1 MDLGQ
6 LAGVASR
13 LSAGA
18 DLRAGADR
26 IALSTRL
33 LVPLLGA
40 GGSAPTELA
49 NDLRAAVAGRDAVTL
64 VLPAAAG
71 QAARLEVG
79 PRMFLL
85 PPALRDALLSALA
98 PQDSTLRPAAAAAS
112 TALLTAPVP
121 TASVPTAATAADA
134 ARAWAVAAQ
143 TTAAA
148 AGVVS
153 GSGAPRAVQRAR
165 DDAPAPTVRF
175 QQPLFEP
182 VNATAPI
189 AAASER
195 MRHAVERSGV
205 FFESHV
211 AQWASGARDAA
222 ELRSEALRLLPGGGS
237 DMSAQRVAAQVA
249 LLQEGVLRL
258 EGPAWP
264 GQPMSLAIQRDD
276 AAPESAAPATGE
288 PVFVARV
295 ALDLPH
301 LGPIEIAVRL
311 AGRAVSATVHSD
323 HVASLAPAL
332 AELGARFDAAG
343 LRPVMLRSVPADAEV
358 H

>member
-13 LSAGA
+13 LGTGA
-18 DLRAGADR
+18 DLRAGGDR
-26 IALSTRL
+26 IALGTRL
-33 LVPLLGA
+33 LLPLLSA

-79 PRMFLL
+79 PRTFLL
-85 PPALRDALLSALA
+85 PPALRDALLAAVA
-98 PQDSTLRPAAAAAS
+98 PQDGTLRPAATVAS
-112 TALLTAPVP
+112 TALPTVPAP
-121 TASVPTAATAADA
+121 AATTLTDA

-153 GSGAPRAVQRAR
+153 GSGAPRSVQRAR

-189 AAASER
+189 AAISER

-222 ELRSEALRLLPGGGS
+222 ELRSEALRMLPGGSS
-237 DMSAQRVAAQVA
+237 DLPAQRVAAQVA

-264 GQPMSLAIQRDD
+264 GQPLSLAIQRDD
-276 AAPESAAPATGE
+276 AAPESVASGTSE
-288 PVFVARV
+288 PVFVARL

-301 LGPIEIAVRL
+301 LGPIEVAVRL

-323 HVASLAPAL
+323 HGAALAPAL
-332 AELGARFDAAG
+332 AELGAQFDAVG

-358 H
+358 T

>member
-6 LAGVASR
+6 LAGVTSR
-13 LSAGA
+13 VSAGI
-18 DLRAGADR
+18 DVRAGGDR

-33 LVPLLGA
+33 LLPLLNP
-40 GGSAPTELA
+40 GGSASTELA
-49 NDLRAAVAGRDAVTL
+49 NDLRAAVAGREAVTL
-64 VLPAAAG
+64 ILPATAG

-79 PRMFLL
+79 ARTFLL
-85 PPALRDALLSALA
+85 PPALRDALLAAVA
-98 PQDSTLRPAAAAAS
+98 PSDGAPRPAAAVANAS
-112 TALLTAPVP
+112 LPN
-121 TASVPTAATAADA
+121 ASAPTAATLTDA

-153 GSGAPRAVQRAR
+153 GSGAPRSVQRAR

-189 AAASER
+189 AATSER

-211 AQWASGARDAA
+211 AQWASGVRDAA
-222 ELRSEALRLLPGGGS
+222 ELRSEAVRMLPGGSG
-237 DMSAQRVAAQVA
+237 DLSAQRVAAQVA

-264 GQPMSLAIQRDD
+264 GQPLSLAIQRDD
-276 AAPESAAPATGE
+276 AAPESAAAGTSE
-288 PVFVARV
+288 PVFVARL

-301 LGPIEIAVRL
+301 LGPIEVAVRL

-323 HVASLAPAL
+323 HGAALAPAL
-332 AELGARFDAAG
+332 AELAAQFDACG

>member
-6 LAGVASR
+6 LSGVASR
-13 LSAGA
+13 LGAGA
-18 DLRAGADR
+18 DLRAGGDR

-33 LVPLLGA
+33 LLPLLNP

-49 NDLRAAVAGRDAVTL
+49 NDLRSAVAGREAVTL

-79 PRMFLL
+79 SRTFLL
-85 PPALRDALLSALA
+85 PPALRDALLAAVA
-98 PQDSTLRPAAAAAS
+98 PQDSALQPAAAAANA
-112 TALLTAPVP
+112 ALATAPAP
-121 TASVPTAATAADA
+121 ASANLTDA

-153 GSGAPRAVQRAR
+153 GSGAPRSVQRAR

-182 VNATAPI
+182 VSATAPI
-189 AAASER
+189 AATSER

-222 ELRSEALRLLPGGGS
+222 ELRSEALRLLPGGSG
-237 DMSAQRVAAQVA
+237 DLSAQRVAAQVA

-264 GQPMSLAIQRDD
+264 GQPLSLAIQRDD
-276 AAPESAAPATGE
+276 AAPESAVPATSE
-288 PVFVARV
+288 PVFVARL

-301 LGPIEIAVRL
+301 LGPIEVAVRL
-311 AGRAVSATVHSD
+311 AGLAVSATVHSD
-323 HVASLAPAL
+323 RGALLAPAL
-332 AELGARFDAAG
+332 AELAAQFDACG

>member
-6 LAGVASR
+6 LAGVTSR
-13 LSAGA
+13 VSAGI
-18 DLRAGADR
+18 DVRAGGDR

-33 LVPLLGA
+33 LLPLLNP
-40 GGSAPTELA
+40 GGNASTELA
-49 NDLRAAVAGRDAVTL
+49 NDLRAAVAGREAVTL
-64 VLPAAAG
+64 ILPATAG

-79 PRMFLL
+79 ARTFLL
-85 PPALRDALLSALA
+85 PPALRDALLAAVA
-98 PQDSTLRPAAAAAS
+98 PSDGAPRPAAAVANAS
-112 TALLTAPVP
+112 LPN
-121 TASVPTAATAADA
+121 ASAPTAATLTDA

-153 GSGAPRAVQRAR
+153 GSGAPRSVQRAR

-189 AAASER
+189 AATSER

-211 AQWASGARDAA
+211 AQWASGVRDAA
-222 ELRSEALRLLPGGGS
+222 ELRSEAVRMLPGGSG
-237 DMSAQRVAAQVA
+237 DLSAQRVAAQVA

-264 GQPMSLAIQRDD
+264 GQPLSLAIQRDD
-276 AAPESAAPATGE
+276 AAPESAAAGTSE
-288 PVFVARV
+288 PVFVARL

-301 LGPIEIAVRL
+301 LGPIEVAVRL

-323 HVASLAPAL
+323 HGAALAPAL
-332 AELGARFDAAG
+332 AELAAQFDACG

>member
-6 LAGVASR
+6 LAGVVSR
-13 LSAGA
+13 LGTGA
-18 DLRAGADR
+18 DLRAGGDR

-33 LVPLLGA
+33 LLPLLNA

-49 NDLRAAVAGRDAVTL
+49 NDLRAAVAGREAVTF

-79 PRMFLL
+79 SRTFLL
-85 PPALRDALLSALA
+85 TPALRDALLAAVA
-98 PQDSTLRPAAAAAS
+98 PQESAQRPAAAAANA
-112 TALLTAPVP
+112 ALATAPAP
-121 TASVPTAATAADA
+121 ASASLTDA

-153 GSGAPRAVQRAR
+153 GSGAPRSVQRAR
-165 DDAPAPTVRF
+165 DDAPAPTVHF

-182 VNATAPI
+182 VNEAAPI
-189 AAASER
+189 AAISER

-222 ELRSEALRLLPGGGS
+222 ELRSEALRMLPGGSG
-237 DMSAQRVAAQVA
+237 DLSAQRVAAQVA

-264 GQPMSLAIQRDD
+264 GQPLSLAIQRDD
-276 AAPESAAPATGE
+276 TAPESAAAGTSE
-288 PVFVARV
+288 PVFVARL

-301 LGPIEIAVRL
+301 LGPIEVAVRL

-323 HVASLAPAL
+323 RGALLAPAL
-332 AELGARFDAAG
+332 AELGAQLDAAG

>member
-18 DLRAGADR
+18 DLRAAGDR

-33 LVPLLGA
+33 LLPLLNP
-40 GGSAPTELA
+40 GGNSPTELA
-49 NDLRAAVAGRDAVTL
+49 NDLRSAVAGRDALTL

-79 PRMFLL
+79 PRTFLL
-85 PPALRDALLSALA
+85 PPALRDALLAAVAPPDSA
-98 PQDSTLRPAAAAAS
+98 PRPAAAAAS
-112 TALLTAPVP
+112 AALPSAP
-121 TASVPTAATAADA
+121 VPTAATATDA

-153 GSGAPRAVQRAR
+153 GSGAPRSVQRAR

-222 ELRSEALRLLPGGGS
+222 ELRAEALRVLPNGS
-237 DMSAQRVAAQVA
+237 GDLSAQRVAAQVA

-276 AAPESAAPATGE
+276 AAPESPASGTSE
-288 PVFVARV
+288 PVFVARL

-301 LGPIEIAVRL
+301 LGPIEVAVRL

-323 HVASLAPAL
+323 SGALLAPAL
-332 AELGARFDAAG
+332 AELGAQFDAAG
-343 LRPVMLRSVPADAEV
+343 LRPVMLRSVPSDAEV